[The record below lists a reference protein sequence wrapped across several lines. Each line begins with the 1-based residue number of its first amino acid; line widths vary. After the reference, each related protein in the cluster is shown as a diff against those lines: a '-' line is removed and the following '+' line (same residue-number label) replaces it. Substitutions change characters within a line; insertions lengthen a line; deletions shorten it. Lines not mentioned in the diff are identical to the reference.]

1 MSVLTPTGPVGT
13 GAVVSKGPKRWYK
26 DFAGSAEPM
35 FLAAS
40 GAAASGTTGAR
51 NVVCFPGQAV
61 ADSPLYMGFNV
72 LGLGQTIL
80 GPAISALGVDISQDQ
95 TNDEGVEYSGPL
107 TGGGQVFTVGTDP
120 AFYLSVKVRIED
132 VSGADPFIIGFRKQ
146 EAARADFNDY
156 DEGVWIGIVGTAGDI
171 KINTIL
177 NNAATVVTD
186 TTQDAVDATSI
197 TFKVSVSAAGVVTYQ
212 INGAAPTTTA
222 AFTFDTGEVLIPS
235 IYFLHGIDIAGT
247 VQLETYDCGHT

>member
-26 DFAGSAEPM
+26 DFAGSGEPM
-35 FLAAS
+35 FNAAS

-61 ADSPLYMGFNV
+61 ADSPLYMGYNV
-72 LGLGQTIL
+72 LGAGQTIL
-80 GPAISALGVDISQDQ
+80 GPAISALGVDIAQDQ
-95 TNDEGVEYSGPL
+95 TDNEGCEYTGPL
-107 TGGGQVFTVGTDP
+107 TGGGMRFTVGTDP
-120 AFYLSVKVRIED
+120 AFYISVKVRIAD
-132 VSGADPFIIGFRKQ
+132 VSGADPFIVGFRKQ
-146 EAARADFNDY
+146 EAAQADFNDY
-156 DEGVWIGIVGTAGDI
+156 DEGAWIGIVGTAGDI

-177 NNAATVVTD
+177 NNAATTVTD
-186 TTQDAVDATSI
+186 TTDNAADATSV

-212 INGAAPTTTA
+212 IDGVAPTTTA

-235 IYFLHGIDIAGT
+235 IYFLHGTDVAGS
-247 VQLETYDCGHT
+247 VQLEIFDCGHA